1 MVNQD
6 KAFMGLN
13 KSCIPT
19 AAACNLQLTSEAP
32 RHLIFFVK
40 VPRAQMSQSERMCL
54 ALDDKNE
61 NITTLSRHEMLR
73 IFLRMNSSNYL
84 IFICEINLQ

>member
-1 MVNQD
+1 
-6 KAFMGLN
+6 
-13 KSCIPT
+13 
-19 AAACNLQLTSEAP
+19 
-32 RHLIFFVK
+32 
-40 VPRAQMSQSERMCL
+40 MSQSERMCL